1 MVKPMFDRLT
11 RLWRRV
17 RTAFLGL
24 TSAND
29 PPDRPQKIDN
39 LTDPP
44 ERVRMTID
52 LARAI
57 AAAMQDQQ
65 MSTRAVAQLTET
77 TDTPV
82 TYQTV
87 QNYVHAPPGRMVD
100 TAKLAAVL
108 VVLGLED
115 RLEELTANGGE
126 WRMPVAFDAVPEAD
140 RRRIEEFL
148 DWVLFRRR

>member
-11 RLWRRV
+11 HLWQRV

-24 TSAND
+24 TSANV
-29 PPDRPQKIDN
+29 PPNSPKKIDN

-57 AAAMQDQQ
+57 ADAMHAQQ
-65 MSTRAVAQLTET
+65 LSTRAVAQLTET

-82 TYQTV
+82 SHQTV
-87 QNYVHAPPGRMVD
+87 QNYLLAAPGRMVD
-100 TAKLAAVL
+100 TAKLTAVL
-108 VVLGLED
+108 VVLGLE
-115 RLEELTANGGE
+115 
-126 WRMPVAFDAVPEAD
+126 
-140 RRRIEEFL
+140 
-148 DWVLFRRR
+148 

>member
-1 MVKPMFDRLT
+1 
-11 RLWRRV
+11 
-17 RTAFLGL
+17 
-24 TSAND
+24 
-29 PPDRPQKIDN
+29 
-39 LTDPP
+39 
-44 ERVRMTID
+44 MTID

-65 MSTRAVAQLTET
+65 LSTRAVAQLTET